1 MKGWTKILL
10 ASLGVVAVALGGWFA
25 WPLLHRPPE
34 APKSI
39 FANWAAIVVAG
50 DWRAQNGN
58 PSKVFDNGRHDIAE
72 KLVSMG
78 FSRDNMLQFSA
89 QAGLFPYEGVQDAA
103 DKPITDGLTR
113 LAQKAPGGCL
123 VYFTSHGTHEGII
136 IGERIVDPPPIAARI
151 SRACGDRPT
160 VVIVS
165 ACFAGQFV
173 PALQGEKRV
182 VFAAARAD
190 RSSFGCGEQDQYTF
204 FDTCVLSEID
214 KVGNFSDL
222 ATKVDDCVE
231 AREKAMNVSPP
242 SEPQF
247 FIGPDVTYT
256 LNWK

>member
-1 MKGWTKILL
+1 MSGKKILL
-10 ASLGVVAVALGGWFA
+10 ACVAALVLLAGGWLA
-25 WPLLHRPPE
+25 WTLLHREPE
-34 APKSI
+34 KPQSL
-39 FANWAAIVVAG
+39 FADWAAIVVAG
-50 DWRAQNGN
+50 DWRAQSGN
-58 PSKVFDNGRHDIAE
+58 PSKVFDNGRRAIAD
-72 KLVSMG
+72 KLAGMG

-103 DKPITDGLTR
+103 DEPITKGLTG

-123 VYFTSHGTHEGII
+123 VYFTSHGTHDGII

-151 SRACGDRPT
+151 AQACGERPT

-165 ACFAGQFV
+165 ACFAGQFI
-173 PALQGEKRV
+173 PALRGGKRV
-182 VFAAARAD
+182 VFTAARAD

-204 FDTCVLSEID
+204 FDACVLSEID

-222 ATKVDDCVE
+222 AIKVDDCVE
-231 AREKAMNVSPP
+231 AREKAMKVSPP